1 MNIALIFA
9 GGVGS
14 RMHGKEKPK
23 QFLEIHGKAIIIHTI
38 EQFEY
43 HSQID
48 AIAMVCVAEWLDY
61 LKSLIDKSN
70 FKKVKWIVPGGAT
83 ALDSQLNGLN
93 AIVETLRAQGESS
106 LRDSVVLIH
115 DGVRPLIDA
124 YTISNCISGVRQHG
138 SAITIAPA
146 NETIIKTD
154 DTGKIVSTIKRSDC
168 QLARAPQSFYIQDI
182 LEAHYQAINDGK
194 HDYIDSASLMIA
206 SGKDLYVVEGPSEN
220 IKVTTPL
227 DFYIYRA
234 ILDAKE
240 NSQLNEL

>member
-9 GGVGS
+9 GGVGT
-14 RMHGKEKPK
+14 RMHSKEKPK

-43 HSQID
+43 HPQID
-48 AIAMVCVAEWLDY
+48 AIAVVCVAEWLDY
-61 LKSLIDKSN
+61 LKALIDKSN
-70 FKKVKWIVPGGAT
+70 FTKVKWIVPGGDT
-83 ALDSQLNGLN
+83 ALDSQLNGLK
-93 AIVETLRAQGESS
+93 AIVNTPRAHEEAMLRG
-106 LRDSVVLIH
+106 SVVLIH
-115 DGVRPLIDA
+115 DGVRPLIDSD
-124 YTISNCISGVRQHG
+124 TISNCISGVQKHG

-146 NETIIKTD
+146 TETIIKTD
-154 DTGKIVSTIKRSDC
+154 ENGKIVSIIRRSDC

-182 LEAHYQAINDGK
+182 LEAHYQAINNGK
-194 HDYIDSASLMIA
+194 HDYVDSASLMVA
-206 SGKDLYVVEGPSEN
+206 SGKDLYVVKGPSEN

-240 NSQLNEL
+240 NSQLNYS